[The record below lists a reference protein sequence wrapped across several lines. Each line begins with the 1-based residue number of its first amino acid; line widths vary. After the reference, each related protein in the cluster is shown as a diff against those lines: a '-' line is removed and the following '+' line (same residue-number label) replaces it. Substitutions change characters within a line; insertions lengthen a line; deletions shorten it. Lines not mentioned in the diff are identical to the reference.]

1 MKNKNIKVKNKHI
14 LIEKAKKH
22 SRLSTFAYI
31 TLIVIAAL
39 VIVFVISINIDAA
52 EKKEGIESF
61 PDSYKP
67 YLLELQKK
75 YPNWHFVALYTNLD
89 WKYVIDNENVFGK
102 NLVPK
107 SYSDRWKNTKPGEY
121 NVEVDSGWVDAS
133 RMAVEY
139 TMDPRNF
146 LNNVRIF
153 QFERLSYDEK
163 TNNKEGVE
171 KILYGTEF
179 YDRTVQYV
187 TSSGSTVTMNSKYSD
202 LILKA
207 GKTSAV
213 SPYHLASRIKQ
224 EVGPFLSHASI
235 SGTVKGYEGL
245 YNFYNIG
252 ATSSSEPMGAIKNGL
267 QYAKDGKGASEQTK
281 TKYLIPWNTKER
293 AITGGGIFI
302 GSSYINIGQDTIYL
316 QKFHVTSSTG
326 GELFWHQYMTN
337 VLAPYSES
345 KLIYNGYANMNMLNN
360 SMTFVI
366 PVYNNMPETPV
377 ENPNI
382 LESDFTND
390 NTKVYADVQ
399 TTLNIREGP
408 SSSYEV
414 LTSVDRNVIMTRI
427 AKGKQSGELWDKVKL
442 PNGIIGYAFQSYL
455 KEVPEKQIEKIN
467 LTIDK
472 TTINKGETIKLNVEI
487 LPEEAKDHEVIYSSS
502 DSNVAQVDGS
512 GNITGLKSGKATI
525 TVKAKEN
532 NVSGSVDILVYTP
545 VSDIILPEDEIYL
558 QKGEE
563 ITINPI
569 ILPTDASN
577 KNLSFKSL
585 NIDIATITNNGLI
598 TAISEGETNIEV
610 KTDDGGI
617 TKQVKITV
625 LGQLEDT
632 DIEFS
637 EGLRIDNNIISGW
650 NIKELKVSDVIGKIN
665 TKFDIEIY
673 NSSGKKLEENEMI
686 GTGSKIRLLENGK
699 VKMEYKVVIYGDVN
713 GDGKINSIDLLVL
726 QRHILEIE
734 KLQGV
739 FLIAG
744 NINKNGKNPSSVDSL
759 IIQRH
764 ILELKFIEQ

>member
-1 MKNKNIKVKNKHI
+1 MNNKNIKVKNNHI
-14 LIEKAKKH
+14 LTEKAKKH
-22 SRLSTFAYI
+22 SRISTFAYI

-39 VIVFVISINIDAA
+39 VVVFVISINIHAA
-52 EKKEGIESF
+52 EKKEGIENF

-89 WKYVIDNENVFGK
+89 WKYVIDNENIFGK

-133 RMAVEY
+133 RRAVEY
-139 TMDPRNF
+139 AMDPRNF

-153 QFERLSYDEK
+153 QFEGLSYDEK

-179 YDRTVQYV
+179 YDKTVQYV

-252 ATSSSEPMGAIKNGL
+252 ATSSSELMGAIKNGL

-281 TKYLIPWNTKER
+281 TKYLIPWNNKER

-302 GSSYINIGQDTIYL
+302 GSSYINLGQDTVYL
-316 QKFHVTSSTG
+316 QKFHVTSNNG

-345 KLIYNGYANMNMLNN
+345 KLIYNGYANMNMLSN
-360 SMTFVI
+360 SMTFII
-366 PVYNNMPETPV
+366 PIYNNMPETPV

-382 LESDFTND
+382 LESDFVSD
-390 NTKVYADVQ
+390 NTKVYADVE

-408 SSSYEV
+408 SSSYEI
-414 LTSVDRNVIMTRI
+414 LTTVDRNVEMTRI

-442 PNGIIGYAFQSYL
+442 PNGIVGYAFQSYL

-467 LTIDK
+467 VTIDK
-472 TTINKGETIKLNVEI
+472 TTIKKGETIKLNVEI
-487 LPEEAKDHEVIYSSS
+487 LPEEAKDHEIIYSSS
-502 DSNVAQVDGS
+502 DNSVAQVDGS

-532 NVSGSVDILVYTP
+532 NVSSSINITVYTP
-545 VSDIILPEDEIYL
+545 VSDIILQEDEIYL
-558 QKGEE
+558 QKSEE

-569 ILPTDASN
+569 VLPTDASN
-577 KNLSFKSL
+577 KSLSFKSL
-585 NIDIATITNNGLI
+585 NTNIATVTNNGLI

-625 LGQLEDT
+625 LGQLDDT

-637 EGLRIDNNIISGW
+637 EELKINNNVISGW
-650 NIKELKVSDVIGKIN
+650 NIKELNVSDVTKKIN

-673 NSSGKKLEENEMI
+673 NSSGKKLEKNEMI
-686 GTGSKIRLLENGK
+686 GTGSKIRLLEDGK
-699 VKMEYKVVIYGDVN
+699 VKMEYKIVIYGDVN
-713 GDGKINSIDLLVL
+713 GDGKINSVDLLVL

-734 KLQGV
+734 KLHGV

-759 IIQRH
+759 LIQRH
-764 ILELKFIEQ
+764 ILELKLIEQ